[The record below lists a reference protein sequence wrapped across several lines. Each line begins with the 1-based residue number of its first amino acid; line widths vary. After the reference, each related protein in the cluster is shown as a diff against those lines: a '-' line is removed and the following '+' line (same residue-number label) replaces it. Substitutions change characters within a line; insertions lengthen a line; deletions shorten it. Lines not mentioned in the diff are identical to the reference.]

1 MTNESLRERF
11 GLHRDKSAS
20 ISKIFTAAKKKGLIA
35 PAESNQ
41 SMKFARYLPHWA
53 V

>member
-11 GLHRDKSAS
+11 GLSTEKSAS
-20 ISKIFTAAKKKGLIA
+20 ISKIFTAARKKGLIA
-35 PAESNQ
+35 PAEPNQ
-41 SMKFARYLPHWA
+41 SPKFARYLPHWA